1 MTTFHIPSTVEGA
14 LSELTKTGRLLT
26 ATEWE
31 RAAIVSALVGPAPG
45 QGSRSDLG
53 SSTEVLTPES
63 LAAHKIIGLRSDKTI
78 RRYRDAWADSGRPFP
93 SLDEDVSLDGLP
105 EWKSPDSR
113 SNAEAERPSGGFRA
127 TKAEIRSRAAR
138 DPEFVRDVVEHAAP
152 EVQREVRRQAPVPVP
167 SPEQELEAAGFR
179 QREEA
184 AQGSPTFKSTA
195 RTALY
200 ADFAREA
207 LHLRRLAEQTV
218 DLIGPEQAGAVR
230 EDVRM
235 LRQYLDLIE
244 EHLDHGVTLD
254 EGLAALLRGDH

>member
-1 MTTFHIPSTVEGA
+1 MTTFNIPSTVEGA
-14 LSELTKTGRLLT
+14 LTELTETGQLLT

-31 RAAIVSALVGPAPG
+31 RAAIVAALVGPAT
-45 QGSRSDLG
+45 GSGRKPEKPENG
-53 SSTEVLTPES
+53 FLTLKD
-63 LAAHKIIGLRSDKTI
+63 LAAKGIIGLRKTDTI
-78 RRYRDAWADSGRPFP
+78 ANYRDRWIENRPFP
-93 SLDEDVSLDGLP
+93 KLGEKIDLDGLP
-105 EWKSPDSR
+105 IWQPWDSR
-113 SNAEAERPSGGFRA
+113 TTNNPEDKPSGGFRA
-127 TKAEIRSRAAR
+127 TKAEIRARAAR
-138 DPEFVRDVVEHAAP
+138 DPEFVRDVIEHAAP
-152 EVQREVRRQAPVPVP
+152 EVQREVRRPAPAPVP